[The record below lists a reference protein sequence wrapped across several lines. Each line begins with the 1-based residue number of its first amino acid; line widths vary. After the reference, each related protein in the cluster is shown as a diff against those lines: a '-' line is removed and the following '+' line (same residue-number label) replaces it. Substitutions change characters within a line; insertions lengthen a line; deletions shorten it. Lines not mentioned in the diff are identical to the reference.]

1 MTPLLTGARGAH
13 AHPVGLSR
21 AELGHDALALT
32 FARAELATAVPV
44 EDLGRARLALDDLTF
59 ARVRVRVGD
68 RPCVLGPGTWTAL
81 EADGLRGVATLE
93 CPPAPYDATWT
104 YEAGFL
110 AELPAGHRHV
120 LQDLSRGRRGTSP
133 SATPP
138 PHGAETVLTAEKP
151 AATLHGA
158 AAPGTLAVLRDFGR
172 LGVEH
177 IAGGVD
183 HLIFVLGLLLATTRL
198 RDALLVVS
206 GFTLAHSVTLSAA
219 ALGWIAPNPAW
230 VEPAIAAS
238 VAFVG
243 VENLGRP
250 PVRRRVALTFA
261 FGLVHGLG
269 FAGALRGIGLPPG
282 RAVPA
287 LAGFNL
293 GVEAGQAVLV
303 ALAVPLL
310 RQAARHPRWDDRAAP
325 ALSLGVALLGG
336 AWCVERL
343 ATMR

>member
-1 MTPLLTGARGAH
+1 MTPPLLGVRRAD

-21 AELGHDALALT
+21 AELGDTTLALT
-32 FARAELATAVPV
+32 FARTELAASVPV
-44 EDLGRARLALDDLTF
+44 EDVARARLALDDLTF
-59 ARVRVRVGD
+59 ARVRVRVGG
-68 RPCVLGPGTWTAL
+68 RPCTLGPGDWTTL
-81 EADGLRGVATLE
+81 EADGLHGVATLK
-93 CPPAPYDATWT
+93 CPDALHDAART

-110 AELPAGHRHV
+110 AALPPGHRHV
-120 LQDLSRGRRGTSP
+120 LQDLPRGRRGTSP

-138 PHGAETVLTAEKP
+138 PHGAETVLTAQDP
-151 AATLHGA
+151 TATLQA
-158 AAPGTLAVLRDFGR
+158 DATPGTFTVLRDFGG

-177 IAGGVD
+177 IAGGID
-183 HLIFVLGLLLATTRL
+183 HLVFVFGLLLATRRL

-219 ALGWIAPNPAW
+219 ALGWIAPGAAW

-243 VENLGRP
+243 VENLWRP

-261 FGLVHGLG
+261 LGLIHGLG

-287 LAGFNL
+287 LAAFNG
-293 GVEAGQAVLV
+293 GVELGQAALV
-303 ALAVPLL
+303 ALTMPLL
-310 RQAARHPRWDDRAAP
+310 RRAARHPRWEDRVAP
-325 ALSLGVALLGG
+325 ALSLAVALLGC